1 MSLIDRVKNILKEAP
16 ERTPDN
22 PSGLDFEGQSK
33 KFVKNERDKKKTM
46 RKLEPK
52 GSKQGELNLGNTNTT
67 NTPLSTKRT
76 LKGRPLGS
84 KTKSKG
90 ETYKQLTTGGER
102 QKQRKT
108 IKKEFEKKIQP
119 SYYDYQ
125 LFCFILLNF
134 VYYRSRPTYL
144 FHQIGLEISD

>member
-108 IKKEFEKKIQP
+108 IKKEFIT
-119 SYYDYQ
+119 
-125 LFCFILLNF
+125 
-134 VYYRSRPTYL
+134 RTSRDL
-144 FHQIGLEISD
+144 